1 MATIDAMR
9 AEVAQLTRDVAA
21 AAEGTAQANDRMAD
35 RLEELSV
42 AIAESAEQRD
52 ALAAEM
58 RELDRRLGV
67 IEAALATIIPDMQQ
81 S

>member
-1 MATIDAMR
+1 
-9 AEVAQLTRDVAA
+9 
-21 AAEGTAQANDRMAD
+21 MAD

-67 IEAALATIIPDMQQ
+67 IEAAVATIIPDMQQ